1 MTTTSKLNLSLNASH
16 IHYTHR
22 FLRRCQVQV
31 LDTFRYAANEF
42 YSNVFFTVYSR
53 LQHIILGFLWSF
65 GIPVLLKGD
74 LFRKLVSSY
83 VCIFCA
89 ILNNLARVIYVISNC
104 HMANTCITGSNKVN
118 KQDDYTGIFEFG

>member
-1 MTTTSKLNLSLNASH
+1 MVVA
-16 IHYTHR
+16 
-22 FLRRCQVQV
+22 FDVRR
-31 LDTFRYAANEF
+31 T
-42 YSNVFFTVYSR
+42 
-53 LQHIILGFLWSF
+53 QHIILGFLWSV

-74 LFRKLVSSY
+74 LFSKLVSSY

-104 HMANTCITGSNKVN
+104 HMAITCITGSIKVN